1 MKKQFMIS
9 MLMASLWCCY
19 SFAGISETDDIIP
32 MLADGKTWTYKYHHY
47 NIIERAHVDETG
59 SFIDDKYTTE
69 EWTVRFTLRGDTVI
83 GGKHYYKNY
92 CSEDG
97 GEEVYNR
104 AMREDGKCVYQILG
118 GNNSESVC
126 FDYTYKNMVRTLG
139 IPGEIIEVVD
149 SIMVKGR
156 TYARHNYYWEN
167 VVNNPEAR
175 VVEGVGR
182 NDTGLMCGTA
192 GLFLAY
198 LMDYMEFEACYENGE
213 CIFSNRDFYVP
224 SVTDGIKTAP
234 TSHLTPSPLYD
245 LQGRRVSG
253 EPRRGGIYIS
263 GGRKIVK

>member
-1 MKKQFMIS
+1 MAARRFTTGPCARTANVSIKYWAGAT
-9 MLMASLWCCY
+9 ASLY
-19 SFAGISETDDIIP
+19 ASITH
-32 MLADGKTWTYKYHHY
+32 T
-47 NIIERAHVDETG
+47 
-59 SFIDDKYTTE
+59 
-69 EWTVRFTLRGDTVI
+69 
-83 GGKHYYKNY
+83 
-92 CSEDG
+92 
-97 GEEVYNR
+97 
-104 AMREDGKCVYQILG
+104 
-118 GNNSESVC
+118 
-126 FDYTYKNMVRTLG
+126 KNMVRTLG
-139 IPGEIIEVVD
+139 VPGEIIEVVD

-192 GLFLAY
+192 GLVLAY

-213 CIFSNRDFYVP
+213 YIFSNRDFYVP

-253 EPRRGGIYIS
+253 EPRRGGVYIS